1 MQLIRLSV
9 AAAAA
14 AVVLSTSSVL
24 AQPAHGVA
32 VGPHARKIAIGEQ
45 NHSGQ
50 TGSAS
55 LKQVGNDM
63 QVTVTLKKA
72 PKGAEPAHIHKGTC
86 ASLNPAPAYP
96 LKDVVNGKSVT
107 TVHNLTWPMI
117 MKGHYAI
124 NVHKSAS
131 DLKTYVACGDL

>member
-1 MQLIRLSV
+1 MQYVRMALVLAASV
-9 AAAAA
+9 G
-14 AVVLSTSSVL
+14 LSTSFAV
-24 AQPAHGVA
+24 AQPAHGVQ
-32 VGPHARKIAIGEQ
+32 VGPHARNIAIGQQ
-45 NHSGQ
+45 NGAGQ
-50 TGSAS
+50 TGTAS

-63 QVTVTLKKA
+63 QVSISLKHA

-86 ASLNPAPAYP
+86 ANLDPAPAYP

-107 TVHNLTWPMI
+107 TVHNLTWAML

-124 NVHKSAS
+124 NVHKSAA